1 MHHAFPGI
9 EPKMGPTY
17 RIWLLNPGPLE
28 LTAISIIVHVSAPNT
43 DTREPSVSKR
53 RRPNFETLPVIM
65 IRAKCLAVWGERPGC
80 TNRRDCMTTLTDL
93 LANLN

>member
-9 EPKMGPTY
+9 EPKMGATY

-43 DTREPSVSKR
+43 DTRQPSVSKR

-65 IRAKCLAVWGERPGC
+65 IRAKCLAVWGEHLAG
-80 TNRRDCMTTLTDL
+80 TKWTD
-93 LANLN
+93 AQIGRTV